1 MKKVLGSVF
10 DQPSSK
16 ASNATN
22 KSATDVQRQNLSSH
36 KSSGSHNRRER
47 QPDTIVNIA
56 TPTLSDLPAI
66 EHERA
71 ILVEAS
77 SSSFG
82 SECLRLINIVFQTS
96 QTFPSIMGTCG
107 NISQY
112 LRKELFKKYPDE
124 YFHVILG
131 QNNAF
136 GFAIDDG
143 DYFAEVEQEQYRVLI
158 FTTRREQKVNLKIH
172 DANSQMLLEWKS
184 LTVKPTKK

>member
-1 MKKVLGSVF
+1 
-10 DQPSSK
+10 
-16 ASNATN
+16 
-22 KSATDVQRQNLSSH
+22 
-36 KSSGSHNRRER
+36 
-47 QPDTIVNIA
+47 
-56 TPTLSDLPAI
+56 
-66 EHERA
+66 
-71 ILVEAS
+71 
-77 SSSFG
+77 
-82 SECLRLINIVFQTS
+82 
-96 QTFPSIMGTCG
+96 MGTCG

-158 FTTRREQKVNLKIH
+158 FTTRRERKVNLEIH